1 MVGPIRVTF
10 RATAV
15 VPEEGMESTPVTVTS
30 MDAWGEMVPSA
41 AFWLGRFS
49 DAQKEGLGVW
59 LQRVSARRRGETGVY
74 SAGAVGELV
83 GTKVNLSSEEVAEV
97 PAGLVTVMSTVTTP
111 LLGAVATSD
120 VVLDI
125 VKLAGELPKLTL
137 VARLNP
143 VPVMVTLYPPV
154 MVPETGDTPVTVG
167 VLIVGIVTV
176 AGLASEEVL
185 KVKLPMTGGLVTLL
199 SVIVSV
205 LPAATLDV
213 KLSRFTIEKPPDS
226 VIADVLE
233 VIVCP
238 LVSSTTVALND
249 EDEKLVSDGASSVMV
264 LVVPRAPEELV
275 LKSMV

>member
-1 MVGPIRVTF
+1 M
-10 RATAV
+10 
-15 VPEEGMESTPVTVTS
+15 
-30 MDAWGEMVPSA
+30 
-41 AFWLGRFS
+41 
-49 DAQKEGLGVW
+49 
-59 LQRVSARRRGETGVY
+59 Y

-83 GTKVNLSSEEVAEV
+83 GTKVNLSLEEVAEV

-154 MVPETGDTPVTVG
+154 MVPEMGDTPVTVG

-213 KLSRFTIEKPPDS
+213 KRSRFTIEKPPDS
-226 VIADVLE
+226 VIERDVAL